1 MNLKNKYKM
10 YNIKFFNNSQEL
22 NNFDKKTIQKLNYLK
37 QNLKE
42 QFEKGLITETKYK
55 RELKKI
61 TL

>member
-1 MNLKNKYKM
+1 M

-22 NNFDKKTIQKLNYLK
+22 NNFDKKTIQKLEYLK

-42 QFEKGLITETKYK
+42 QFNKCLITETKYK

>member
-1 MNLKNKYKM
+1 M

-22 NNFDKKTIQKLNYLK
+22 NNFDKKTIQKLEYLK